1 MTIRRTALLLF
12 TGMVL
17 LLVHPSLMGCSSRRA
32 ERAIAAGDRVRVEY
46 TCTLPNGDLVA
57 TTDDREG
64 RDRAARK
71 SVLFVAGEMEA
82 RSVLTA
88 GPTPS
93 ASGGGQPKGFRSALI
108 EKLSET
114 LVGMK
119 VGEIR
124 KIALSAS
131 VENDLKDSERF
142 LQMARVRKRTKEKI
156 LTRDFFLRFSK
167 GEPPDVG
174 RQVRVEPGLLGTV
187 SSFDE
192 KNVTLRITPEGEKEI
207 DTDFGKGKI
216 RDKDGHYEIEL
227 DVRPGTLV
235 RIGPLVGRVSEV
247 NEETFTLDFGHP
259 FGGQVLLC
267 TIRAVALEE
276 SAGRVAEGARPGSRA
291 ASQEEGVAKRVEDG
305 DVASVEYTIRMASGE
320 RLAAE
325 SGIPLSGVEVLWAGR
340 DSSVPGL
347 SRAVVGMREGERKTV
362 RIPAEEAYGA
372 RDLDRILT
380 FPRIRRTPRILRI
393 RIEEFAKT
401 FGAFP
406 QEGQELHWVP
416 YFESRVASVTVR
428 DVTLENR
435 EIDRKRFEEDHG
447 TTEVSVQGDE
457 IVTRLD
463 PKIGAP
469 FEHERLR
476 GRIVSADEGTFTV
489 DFNHPLA
496 GETLEVELFVSSL
509 TKAEEFRAMKIPWI
523 EDHDQGLETARVQI
537 KPAVLVLYASDCPW
551 SQKLLTETLEDPRVK
566 ALKDGFVWIKVDS
579 AHHADLQAVYEQAS
593 FPAVLLL
600 SPTGTVLGRHE
611 GFLTA
616 HAFLETLD
624 QWTAGSNASS

>member
-1 MTIRRTALLLF
+1 MTVRRTALSLF

-17 LLVHPSLMGCSSRRA
+17 LFVHPVLSGCSSRHA

-57 TTDDREG
+57 TTDARAG
-64 RDRAARK
+64 SDRAVRK
-71 SVLFVAGEMEA
+71 SVLFVSGEMEA
-82 RSVLTA
+82 HSVLTA
-88 GPTPS
+88 GPKPS
-93 ASGGGQPKGFRSALI
+93 ASGGGQPESFRSALI
-108 EKLSET
+108 EKLSES

-124 KIALSAS
+124 KIAFSAS
-131 VENDLKDSERF
+131 GENDLRDSERF
-142 LQMARVRKRTKEKI
+142 LQMARVRKRAKEKI

-174 RQVRVEPGLLGTV
+174 RQVRVEPGFLGTV

-192 KNVTLRITPEGEKEI
+192 KNVRLRITPEGEQEI

-216 RDKDGHYEIEL
+216 RDRGDHYEIEL

-267 TIRAVALEE
+267 TIRALALEGN
-276 SAGRVAEGARPGSRA
+276 ADGTAKAVRPGEGAVSRG
-291 ASQEEGVAKRVEDG
+291 EGIAEQVEDG
-305 DVASVEYTIRMASGE
+305 DIASVEYTLRLASGE
-320 RLAAE
+320 QLAAE
-325 SGIPLSGVEVLWAGR
+325 SGVQVSGVELLWAGR
-340 DSSVPGL
+340 DSTVPGL
-347 SRAVVGMREGERKTV
+347 SRVVVGMREGERRTV
-362 RIPAEEAYGA
+362 RIPPEEAYGTH
-372 RDLDRILT
+372 DSEKLLK
-380 FPRIRRTPRILRI
+380 FPRVRRTPRILKVSV
-393 RIEEFAKT
+393 EEFART
-401 FGAFP
+401 FGTLP
-406 QEGQELHWVP
+406 LENQNLHWVP
-416 YFESRVASVTVR
+416 YFETRVAGATIR
-428 DVTLENR
+428 EVTLEHTAADGR
-435 EIDRKRFEEDHG
+435 RFEEDHG
-447 TTEVSVQGDE
+447 ITEVSLEDDE
-457 IVTRLD
+457 IVTRLQ
-463 PKIGAP
+463 PRIGAF
-469 FEHERLR
+469 FEYEKRK
-476 GRIVSADEGTFTV
+476 GRIVSADEETFTV

-496 GETLEVELFVSSL
+496 GETLEVEVFVSSL
-509 TKAEEFRAMKIPWI
+509 TKAEEFRATKIPWI
-523 EDHDQGLETARVQI
+523 EDHGQGLETARAES

-551 SQKLLTETLEDPRVK
+551 SRRLLTETLDDPRVK

-579 AHHADLQAVYEQAS
+579 ARHADLQAVYEQAS

-616 HAFLETLD
+616 RALLETLD
-624 QWTAGSNASS
+624 RWTSGSDTSS